1 MAGRRLKEE
10 DFNPRVPL
18 GPCIAPGCNAKS
30 INDRHCAVHWQRELD
45 PAAREYAHANGLR
58 SVQDHIA
65 HTKKL
70 GRGIG
75 KAWTRERMI
84 EHWRKVLS
92 EPPRAYIAHEMA
104 TQALANLHA
113 ERERVPGED
122 G

>member
-1 MAGRRLKEE
+1 MRMKPE
-10 DFNPRVPL
+10 DYSPKLPL
-18 GPCIAPGCNAKS
+18 AQCIAPGCAARS
-30 INDRHCAVHWQRELD
+30 VNDRHCAVHWQREID
-45 PAAREYAHANGLR
+45 GAAREYAQAHGLR
-58 SVQDHIA
+58 TVKDHIA
-65 HTKKL
+65 HAQKL
-70 GRGIG
+70 SRGFG
-75 KAWTRERMI
+75 KAWPRERMI

>member
-1 MAGRRLKEE
+1 MRLNPQ

-18 GPCIAPGCNAKS
+18 GPCIAPGCAAQSVNE
-30 INDRHCAVHWQRELD
+30 RHCAVHWQRELD
-45 PAAREYAHANGLR
+45 PAAREYAQAHGLR
-58 SVQDHIA
+58 TVKDHIA

-75 KAWTRERMI
+75 KAWTRERSI
-84 EHWRKVLS
+84 EHWRKILS

-122 G
+122 